1 MPTPQRNDADLIL
14 AADVD
19 LDIKAGEDPL
29 DDVAKVKITAYTGDL
44 MSVYGWDAVVIDL
57 AGLSAGEQIPLCVD
71 HNTGLDGIVGYG
83 ACRNDGKKLYVEGQ
97 ISLVN
102 DAAKRIVALSKS
114 GLKFQAS
121 VGVRPTKTEWI
132 AVGKSVTVN
141 GRAVK
146 SDREFALVKRGL
158 LREVS
163 IVALGADAKTKVS
176 VAASADVHISGA
188 KKMDEKFRQWLTAS
202 GWENPDD
209 LSESQ
214 VKTLQAAYDKEQAPP
229 APKKD
234 ETPPAGDIDTF
245 IEAQAAQTERIGKIR
260 AACAGQHPDIEA
272 KAIRE
277 NWTAERA
284 ELEVLRASRKRGPA
298 IHDATPEVG
307 KKVLECAVR
316 LAGEERE
323 EKLFKEYGE
332 QTIEAAEKYR
342 GIGVRSLVDLCC
354 RMEGRPSPSFSD
366 SPGDIMAAGFST
378 ASLSGILSDS
388 ARKSMQAAYTDFA
401 SAARIVAKKLT
412 ASDFKTHT
420 GYRLT
425 GDFVMKEVGAG
436 GELKHATIDEE
447 SYTYSVDTYGRIFG
461 VTRKMVINDDLG
473 AFTEI
478 PRLIGR
484 GAALALEQAFWTLVL
499 ANTSDF
505 FGTSNSNYISGA
517 TTTLASAGLKA
528 AVKTFR
534 QLTDADGN
542 PIMVAPKY
550 LLVPPDLEE
559 AAQEL
564 YVSTNLNTGGSATTE
579 KVPNRN
585 IHANKYVPVVSP
597 YLSNSNYTGY
607 STTAWYLLADPA
619 DVACFGIAYLNGNER
634 PTVEEADVR
643 NDTLGQAWRGYF
655 DFGVCQVD
663 KRGGVMSK
671 GAA

>member
-1 MPTPQRNDADLIL
+1 MPKPTTSNHPDDLIL
-14 AADVD
+14 AAA
-19 LDIKAGEDPL
+19 LDIEAAETGDNQQ
-29 DDVAKVKITAYTGDL
+29 AKVSIVAYTGGL
-44 MSVYGWDAVVIDL
+44 MSVYGWDSVIIDL
-57 AGLSAGEQIPLCVD
+57 AGLDAKAAQVPLLAD
-71 HNTGLDGIVGYG
+71 HNSGLEGIVGHG
-83 ACRNDGKKLYVEGQ
+83 AIENDGKRLLVNGQ
-97 ISLVN
+97 IALVN
-102 DAAKRIVALSKS
+102 DAARRIVELAKA
-114 GLKFQAS
+114 GFKFEAS
-121 VGVRPTKTEWI
+121 VGVRPTKTELV
-132 AVGKSVTVN
+132 AAGKQISIN
-141 GRAVK
+141 GRTVK
-146 SDREFALVKRGL
+146 SDREFSLVKRGV

-163 IVALGADAKTKVS
+163 IVAIGADSKTRVS
-176 VAASADVHISGA
+176 VAASDGPITGVIP
-188 KKMDEKFRQWLTAS
+188 MEETFRQWLVAS
-202 GWENPDD
+202 GWEKPDE

-214 VKTLQAAYDKEQAPP
+214 LKTLQASYDASQAKPEVKASEP
-229 APKKD
+229 AP
-234 ETPPAGDIDTF
+234 GDIDAF
-245 IEAQAAQTERIGKIR
+245 IESQAAQSERIGKIR
-260 AACAGQHPDIEA
+260 AACNGEHPDIEA

-277 NWTAERA
+277 NWTPERA

-307 KKVLECAVR
+307 RKVLECAVR

-323 EKLFKEYGE
+323 EKLFTEYGE

-342 GIGVRSLVDLCC
+342 GIGVKSLVDLCC
-354 RMEGRPSPSFSD
+354 RMEGKPSPAFSD

-378 ASLSGILSDS
+378 ASLSGILGDS
-388 ARKSMQAAYTDFA
+388 ARKSMQAAYRDFPGVA
-401 SAARIVAKKLT
+401 KMVAKKLT

-478 PRLIGR
+478 PRMIGR

-505 FGTSNSNYISGA
+505 FGTGNSNYISGS
-517 TTTLASAGLKA
+517 TTTLTSTGLKA
-528 AVKTFR
+528 AIKTFR

-542 PIMVAPKY
+542 PIMVIPKY

-564 YVSTNLNTGGSATTE
+564 FVSTNVNTGGSSTTE

-585 IHANKYVPVVSP
+585 VHANKYIPVVSS

-619 DVACFGIAYLNGNER
+619 DVAAFGIAYLNGNER
-634 PTVEEADVR
+634 PTVEEVDIRADA
-643 NDTLGQAWRGYF
+643 LGQAWRGYF